1 MKEQYY
7 DALIIG
13 TGLAGLFSA
22 INIDSKYKVIVLSK
36 TKIQNSNS
44 SLAQGGIACEYND
57 NASLHE
63 EHIKDTLRAGS
74 YLNNKEAVKN

>member
-44 SLAQGGIACEYND
+44 SLAQGGI
-57 NASLHE
+57 
-63 EHIKDTLRAGS
+63 LRI
-74 YLNNKEAVKN
+74 